1 MPLRR
6 LSILPVAVATSW
18 LFTVGLP
25 TNASAQITPS
35 ADAYTRNA
43 NPGTDY
49 GPPDCSLS
57 KGCGAATYTHF
68 DLSSIPASVSVTQAT
83 LKLYVNAVTTQGAI
97 NVRYVNGAWA
107 EDTITSI
114 LAPAHGALIASNAF
128 LIASDKNQYV
138 LVNVTPA
145 AVAWLNG
152 SEANKGLELVA
163 DGAIKNS

>member
-1 MPLRR
+1 M
-6 LSILPVAVATSW
+6 T
-18 LFTVGLP
+18 
-25 TNASAQITPS
+25 TP
-35 ADAYTRNA
+35 
-43 NPGTDY
+43 
-49 GPPDCSLS
+49 
-57 KGCGAATYTHF
+57 
-68 DLSSIPASVSVTQAT
+68 
-83 LKLYVNAVTTQGAI
+83 GAI

-107 EDTITSI
+107 TDTISSI